1 MFLDEGSDLCK
12 TVSTRTTTGKK
23 KKKIGIT
30 VRDAILERL
39 TSRKEK
45 NYISNNTS
53 SSQGIK
59 GTCPC

>member
-23 KKKIGIT
+23 KKVGIT